1 MEEAGSDANDAPSG
15 DDGRHDGQHEP
26 GGKSEAQVAQG
37 DQDGQHDEFGLLRSY
52 PTSLKGS

>member
-1 MEEAGSDANDAPSG
+1 MEETGGDADDAPRG

-37 DQDGQHDEFGLLRSY
+37 D
-52 PTSLKGS
+52 